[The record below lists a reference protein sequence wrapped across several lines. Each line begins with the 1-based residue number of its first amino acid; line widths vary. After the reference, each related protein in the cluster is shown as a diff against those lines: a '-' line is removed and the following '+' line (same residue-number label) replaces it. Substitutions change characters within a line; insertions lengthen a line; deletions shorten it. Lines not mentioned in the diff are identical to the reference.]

1 MTASMQD
8 KAEQRQTAP
17 DASFGIPMDE
27 GAKDY
32 DVQLE
37 FDTGLKAWLQV
48 LGAFFLWFN
57 SWGIIN
63 TFGVYQ
69 TFYERDILSN
79 MSAST
84 IAWIGSVE
92 SFLLLFVGVITGPLF
107 DAGYFYILLP
117 FGTFMVT
124 FGYMMTSLGA
134 EYYQIMLAQGL
145 CVGIGTGCLFV
156 PAVVVL
162 PQYFQKK
169 KALANGI
176 AATGASIGGVIYP
189 IMFYRLEQQVG
200 FPWATRAVGF
210 VCLGTCAISIAVM
223 RVRTTPKQRRALLQL
238 SAFKEVEYSLFCLAM
253 FFGFLGFYNFLS
265 YVQPWAMEEKIV
277 STNLGFYLVP
287 IINAASTVGRLAPN
301 FLADLWGPLNLLSPA
316 AGVTAILAFCWLAV
330 HSTAGIIILTILYG
344 GFSGGFVSL
353 TPVVMIVLTKDLRD
367 LGTRLGMMFAVLS
380 IALLVGTPI
389 GGAIL
394 IGSGSY
400 TGVQVF
406 CGATIALCS
415 LITMCIRLKRSGLTF
430 KYKT

>member
-1 MTASMQD
+1 MVTSLGCLF
-8 KAEQRQTAP
+8 P
-17 DASFGIPMDE
+17 L
-27 GAKDY
+27 
-32 DVQLE
+32 VQL
-37 FDTGLKAWLQV
+37 V
-48 LGAFFLWFN
+48 VS
-57 SWGIIN
+57 SWQRRQHPLRGICIAKQATRGIIN

-69 TFYERDILSN
+69 TFYEQDILSN

-124 FGYMMTSLGA
+124 FGYMMTSLGT

-156 PAVVVL
+156 PAVAVL
-162 PQYFQKK
+162 PQYFKKK

-277 STNLGFYLVP
+277 GTNLGFYLVP
-287 IINAASTVGRLAPN
+287 IINAASTIGRLAPN

-400 TGVQVF
+400 TGVQIF